1 MSKSLNDSKKKKD
14 EEELPLPWAQ
24 VQTAIW
30 LVGLAILAWQDWWWP
45 GILVLVA
52 LSGLTQAAIRTFI
65 SRGVDAKQQAVEATQ
80 LAREQAEWL
89 PDVCPNCGG
98 PLSVSSVHWTSL
110 STADCPYCKA
120 NLKKPA

>member
-14 EEELPLPWAQ
+14 EDELPLPWAQ

-52 LSGLTQAAIRTFI
+52 LSGLTQAEIRTFI
-65 SRGVDAKQQAVEATQ
+65 SRGVNAKQQATEEIR
-80 LAREQAEWL
+80 LAWEQAEWL

-98 PLSVSSVHWTSL
+98 PLSVSSVHWTSP